1 MIAHRGHLILTISL
15 TVPLV
20 LAGCAGGK
28 GKVRLSSAQMCQAH
42 GGTYN
47 SSAQTCA
54 TPAAS
59 TATAQQACQRMGGY
73 YDSFAQHCEV
83 GRD

>member
-1 MIAHRGHLILTISL
+1 MIAHRGHLILAITL

-20 LAGCAGGK
+20 LAGCG
-28 GKVRLSSAQMCQAH
+28 GKVRLSSAKMCQAH

-47 SSAQTCA
+47 SSTQTCA
-54 TPAAS
+54 TAAAS

-73 YDSFAQHCEV
+73 YDKTEQHCEV

>member
-1 MIAHRGHLILTISL
+1 MIAHRGHLILAISL
-15 TVPLV
+15 TIPLV
-20 LAGCAGGK
+20 LVGCA
-28 GKVRLSSAQMCQAH
+28 GKVRLSSAKLCQAH

-47 SSAQTCA
+47 ASAKTCA

-59 TATAQQACQRMGGY
+59 TTTAQQACERMNGY
-73 YDSFAQHCEV
+73 YDKFADHCEV

>member
-1 MIAHRGHLILTISL
+1 MIAHRGHLILAISL

-20 LAGCAGGK
+20 LAGCTGT
-28 GKVRLSSAQMCQAH
+28 GKVRLSAAKMCQAH

-47 SSAQTCA
+47 SSTQTCA

-59 TATAQQACQRMGGY
+59 TTTAQQACQQMGGY

>member
-1 MIAHRGHLILTISL
+1 MITHRGHLILAISL

-20 LAGCAGGK
+20 LAGCAGS
-28 GKVRLSSAQMCQAH
+28 GKVRLSSAKMCQAH

-47 SSAQTCA
+47 SSTQTCA
-54 TPAAS
+54 SPAAS
-59 TATAQQACQRMGGY
+59 TATAKQACERMNGY